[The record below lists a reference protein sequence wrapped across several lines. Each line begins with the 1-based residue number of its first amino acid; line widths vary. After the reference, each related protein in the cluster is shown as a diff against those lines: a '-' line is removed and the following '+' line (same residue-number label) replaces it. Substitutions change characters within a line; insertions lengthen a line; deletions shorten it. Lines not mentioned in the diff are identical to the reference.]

1 MKIRPTSVSII
12 AWFLIITSCI
22 SLVSTIAMIGNPEIT
37 EIMSKSLMPIPLQYA
52 MGFLGLAVMLVSG
65 IYMLKGQNWSRKL
78 YVGWS
83 IFGFVVGMATS
94 PMKMAMVPGLVVFL
108 VIVYFLYRPKANDF
122 FSPQE
127 SQSNAQDI

>member
-1 MKIRPTSVSII
+1 
-12 AWFLIITSCI
+12 
-22 SLVSTIAMIGNPEIT
+22 
-37 EIMSKSLMPIPLQYA
+37 MPIPLQYA